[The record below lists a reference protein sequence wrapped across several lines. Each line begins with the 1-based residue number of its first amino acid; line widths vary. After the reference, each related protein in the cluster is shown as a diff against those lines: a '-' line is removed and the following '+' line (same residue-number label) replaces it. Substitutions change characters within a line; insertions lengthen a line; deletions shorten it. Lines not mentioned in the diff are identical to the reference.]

1 MITLAFGRPRLALA
15 GVLLIAGGLLAAC
28 GDTAATPTTAPA
40 AATTAP
46 AADAT
51 STPAAGGS
59 APAAG
64 GEIAVTLKEWAIEP
78 KTIQASAG
86 HQTFKVTNTGKF
98 PHNFSIE
105 VNGAQM
111 KTPNIKAGES
121 ATLETDLAAGS
132 YPTLCTIPGHKDQ
145 GMAGTVEVK

>member
-1 MITLAFGRPRLALA
+1 MITLAFARPRLALA

-51 STPAAGGS
+51 ATPAAGGA
-59 APAAG
+59 APAG

-78 KTIQASAG
+78 KAIQASAG

-98 PHNFSIE
+98 PHNFSID
-105 VNGAQM
+105 VNGTQM

-121 ATLETDLAAGS
+121 ATLETDLTAGS
-132 YPTLCTIPGHKDQ
+132 YPTLCSIPGHKDQ

>member
-1 MITLAFGRPRLALA
+1 MITLAFARPRLALA
-15 GVLLIAGGLLAAC
+15 GVLLIAGSVLAAC
-28 GDTAATPTTAPA
+28 GDTASAPTTAPTA
-40 AATTAP
+40 PTTAP

-51 STPAAGGS
+51 ATPAAGAA

-78 KTIQASAG
+78 KAIQVAAG
-86 HQTFKVTNTGKF
+86 HQTFKVTNAGKF
-98 PHNFSIE
+98 PHNFTVM
-105 VNGAQM
+105 VNGAKM

-132 YPTLCTIPGHKDQ
+132 YASLCDIPGHKDQ
-145 GMAGTVEVK
+145 GMAGTVDVK

>member
-15 GVLLIAGGLLAAC
+15 AVLLIAGGLLAAC
-28 GDTAATPTTAPA
+28 GDTATAPTTAPA
-40 AATTAP
+40 AAATATTA
-46 AADAT
+46 T
-51 STPAAGGS
+51 GGA

-111 KTPNIKAGES
+111 KTPNIKTGES

-132 YPTLCTIPGHKDQ
+132 YSTLCSIPGHKDQ

>member
-1 MITLAFGRPRLALA
+1 M
-15 GVLLIAGGLLAAC
+15 
-28 GDTAATPTTAPA
+28 
-40 AATTAP
+40 
-46 AADAT
+46 
-51 STPAAGGS
+51 
-59 APAAG
+59 
-64 GEIAVTLKEWAIEP
+64 TLKEWAIEP

-111 KTPNIKAGES
+111 KTPNIKTGES

-132 YPTLCTIPGHKDQ
+132 YSTLCSIPATRIRVWPGPSRSSEKAPRRAKL
-145 GMAGTVEVK
+145 GARRLR

>member
-1 MITLAFGRPRLALA
+1 MITLAFARPRLALA
-15 GVLLIAGGLLAAC
+15 GVLLIAGSVLAAC
-28 GDTAATPTTAPA
+28 GDTASAPTTAPTA
-40 AATTAP
+40 PTTAP

-51 STPAAGGS
+51 ATPAAGAA

-78 KTIQASAG
+78 KAIQVAAG
-86 HQTFKVTNTGKF
+86 HQTFKVTNAGKF
-98 PHNFSIE
+98 PHNFTVV
-105 VNGAQM
+105 VNGAEV

-132 YPTLCTIPGHKDQ
+132 YTSLCNIPGHKDR